1 MEQLAIY
8 LWSIS
13 DNIKYLLVIYGGA
26 AIVVGSFA
34 IIATEDF
41 TRLFPKVIITMG
53 LLSFVFAAFI
63 PSKQDLAVILLYP
76 AAKEGVSKIVQSET
90 AQQLH
95 EVGKLYLQKKIKELK
110 TND

>member
-13 DNIKYLLVIYGGA
+13 DNIKNL
-26 AIVVGSFA
+26 
-34 IIATEDF
+34 
-41 TRLFPKVIITMG
+41 
-53 LLSFVFAAFI
+53 FVFYGVVAIAIGTGVMIVREDCTQLWAKVLLTTGLFFFILAACI
-63 PSKQDLAVILLYP
+63 PTKQDLAVILLYP
-76 AAKEGVSKIVQSET
+76 VAKEGVQNAIQSET